1 MATKARKP
9 AENAA
14 PAKPVQSAK
23 PKVAIFDFTGC
34 EGCELSQLNFEDQLL
49 DILAQVDIVEWR
61 EAMDDRAAE
70 YDIAFV
76 EGALST
82 PDCIKRIH
90 DIRRRTKVLVALGAC
105 AVDGGVNA
113 IKNLHPIEEVRQ
125 AVYGQDQYLFPT
137 LPALPLSAVVKV
149 DYNVRGCPMTQ
160 LEFLKL
166 FTALVMG
173 KTPVEP
179 DQAVCVECKLNEN
192 ECVIA
197 RGMICLGPV
206 TRAGCN
212 AQCTNFGQYCI
223 GCRGLVSEPNLAGM
237 TEMLT
242 AHGLATD
249 EAWKRLQLYNA
260 YRLQGVRA

>member
-1 MATKARKP
+1 MAQKP
-9 AENAA
+9 REAN
-14 PAKPVQSAK
+14 K

-61 EAMDDRAAE
+61 EAMDDRADE

-90 DIRRRTKVLVALGAC
+90 DIRRRSKVLVALGSC

-113 IKNLHPIEEVRQ
+113 IKNLHPIEEVREI
-125 AVYGQDQYLFPT
+125 VYGEDQYLFPT

-149 DYNVRGCPMTQ
+149 DHNVRGCPMTQ
-160 LEFLKL
+160 IEFLKL

-173 KTPVEP
+173 KKPIEP

-192 ECVIA
+192 ECVYA
-197 RGMICLGPV
+197 KGMICLGPV

-212 AQCTNFGQYCI
+212 SQCTNFGQYCI
-223 GCRGLVSEPNLAGM
+223 GCRGLVSEPNLQGM
-237 TEMLT
+237 AETL
-242 AHGLATD
+242 ASHGLAMD

>member
-1 MATKARKP
+1 MAP
-9 AENAA
+9 
-14 PAKPVQSAK
+14 K

-49 DILAQVDIVEWR
+49 DILGQIEIVEWR

-82 PDCIKRIH
+82 PDCITRIH
-90 DIRRRTKVLVALGAC
+90 DIRRRSKVLVALGSC

-113 IKNLHPIEEVRQ
+113 MKCLQPIQDVR
-125 AVYGQDQYLFPT
+125 AEVYGQDQYLFPT

-149 DYNVRGCPMTQ
+149 DHNVRGCPMTAI
-160 LEFLKL
+160 EFLRVL
-166 FTALVMG
+166 TALVMG
-173 KTPVEP
+173 KQPDEP
-179 DQAVCVECKLNEN
+179 DLAVCVECKLNEN
-192 ECVIA
+192 ECVYE

-212 AQCTNFGQYCI
+212 SQCTNFGQYCI

-237 TEMLT
+237 NEVLT
-242 AHGLATD
+242 AHGLSVD